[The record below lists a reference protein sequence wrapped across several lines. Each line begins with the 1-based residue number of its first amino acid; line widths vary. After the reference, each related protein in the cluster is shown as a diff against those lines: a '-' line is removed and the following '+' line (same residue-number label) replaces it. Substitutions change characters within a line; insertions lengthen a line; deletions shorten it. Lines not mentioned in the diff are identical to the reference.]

1 MAISLVATIFLLPA
15 TPKPERKESITE
27 PIKALRHRSLAIT
40 SVVGLLYNWAFFTL
54 LGYSPFLM
62 GLSPLKLGA
71 VFFGWGVLV
80 AVFAVFAA
88 PRLKDV
94 LGTPNTLYVNFIGLA
109 AVLAIIGIWPDHRGI
124 VITAVIVAGA
134 FIGINNTLVTTA
146 VMSIAPSSAQSPR
159 PPTDSC
165 GSSAAGS
172 PRSWP
177 PSWSSTST
185 CTCRSC
191 SAPAPPCSA
200 DWCSP
205 RCTGTSTRLTA
216 ASWPSPSSTSWTP
229 SSGSSSPAS
238 RPAWARRMIAD
249 QQRIPHAITCGIHC

>member
-94 LGTPNTLYVNFIGLA
+94 LGTPKTLYLNFIGLA

-124 VITAVIVAGA
+124 VITATIVAGA

-146 VMSIAPSSAQSPR
+146 VMSIAPVERPVASATYGFVRFIGGGLAPFVAAKLVEHINVHVPFLLGAGTALLGGLVLTTVHRDLDAADRGIVAQPELDELDTFERVEQS
-159 PPTDSC
+159 
-165 GSSAAGS
+165 GVAAGLGA
-172 PRSWP
+172 
-177 PSWSSTST
+177 T
-185 CTCRSC
+185 
-191 SAPAPPCSA
+191 
-200 DWCSP
+200 D
-205 RCTGTSTRLTA
+205 
-216 ASWPSPSSTSWTP
+216 
-229 SSGSSSPAS
+229 
-238 RPAWARRMIAD
+238 
-249 QQRIPHAITCGIHC
+249 